1 MSQFPPPALAAAA
14 SSLATLL
21 RSRDET
27 ISVAET
33 AAGGLV
39 SAALLAQ
46 PGASR
51 IFKGG
56 ATLYTLESRIAFAGW
71 TRSNVENYTGP
82 NPELVEGLASH
93 VRMTLGST
101 YCVGEVSRNPI
112 WEGMLGCSEV
122 TLC

>member
-1 MSQFPPPALAAAA
+1 MSEFPTPALAAAA

-27 ISVAET
+27 IAVAET
-33 AAGGLV
+33 AAGGII

-71 TRSNVENYTGP
+71 TRTDVENYTGP

-101 YCVGEVSRNPI
+101 YCVGEVNRSPI
-112 WEGMLGCSEV
+112 WRLGSQYTDGES
-122 TLC
+122 